1 MRDTNKKEKEISL
14 KLPPSSSPDDRRRRR
29 RRSFCR
35 ESGENVFSFIFLRGA
50 FVMRTKRRERCF
62 SRLSSQSQLYVN
74 EKRRSNEKHDARER
88 KEKKKS
94 TKKKEGK
101 KFKRK
106 REREKQR
113 RTSRSPHKRTRARA
127 KSYIFESNLRRGR
140 TGRREKEGTSDSDG
154 SRRGGF
160 FFRSARA
167 SF

>member
-1 MRDTNKKEKEISL
+1 M
-14 KLPPSSSPDDRRRRR
+14 
-29 RRSFCR
+29 
-35 ESGENVFSFIFLRGA
+35 FSFIFLRGA

-62 SRLSSQSQLYVN
+62 SRLSSQSQLCVN

-113 RTSRSPHKRTRARA
+113 RTTRSPHKKHGPALKVTF
-127 KSYIFESNLRRGR
+127 S
-140 TGRREKEGTSDSDG
+140 
-154 SRRGGF
+154 SRI
-160 FFRSARA
+160 
-167 SF
+167 